1 MKFRS
6 PYEKL
11 YFRVLGLN
19 ASASL
24 EEIDARVEELLK
36 LSQVAYIELPSTLP
50 SPASDAK
57 PATGQALAKSIIT
70 DDSEKMGADGADNG
84 EPSIRVPAELNSTP
98 EGRRAMNQLMQ
109 YFALDLPWLEP
120 VQAVPS
126 LIKEAQN
133 ELHNLE
139 QRLWHKVFWFH
150 VFSDLDQ
157 KALEFLVTGESE
169 KALIMW
175 KEQANN
181 ASAQPK
187 VRASAVHSLAL
198 AYHTRALAVP
208 LGTSRAS
215 AELMEAG
222 RWWGRALEKS
232 CLAFI
237 LSDGENFS
245 SSDLSIGNNVEE
257 VRMNAEDAHT
267 EAGRTR
273 MFWQKLRRYLPQLL
287 NYERYELEKN
297 SSATPSIS
305 FANDDLEL
313 PEEYIVRDFQ
323 LSRAQ
328 MDVAVE
334 KARCYASHYQFDK
347 ADETIQSVIKLAS
360 SDEYRE
366 LLAVK
371 DSLAC
376 RRVLRGLEPVEK
388 PVGMSDINGFGLS
401 LSRLRN
407 YDEDTRSFAAY
418 LTWTIA
424 HIPVW
429 WFKRYRVRQHEEDD
443 QWEFMGVYTG
453 SDDKSKLYNTV
464 AVVIYALLVAAGFWT
479 GV

>member
-1 MKFRS
+1 MK
-6 PYEKL
+6 
-11 YFRVLGLN
+11 
-19 ASASL
+19 
-24 EEIDARVEELLK
+24 
-36 LSQVAYIELPSTLP
+36 
-50 SPASDAK
+50 
-57 PATGQALAKSIIT
+57 
-70 DDSEKMGADGADNG
+70 
-84 EPSIRVPAELNSTP
+84 
-98 EGRRAMNQLMQ
+98 
-109 YFALDLPWLEP
+109 
-120 VQAVPS
+120 
-126 LIKEAQN
+126 
-133 ELHNLE
+133 
-139 QRLWHKVFWFH
+139 
-150 VFSDLDQ
+150 
-157 KALEFLVTGESE
+157 
-169 KALIMW
+169 
-175 KEQANN
+175 
-181 ASAQPK
+181 
-187 VRASAVHSLAL
+187 
-198 AYHTRALAVP
+198 
-208 LGTSRAS
+208 
-215 AELMEAG
+215 
-222 RWWGRALEKS
+222 
-232 CLAFI
+232 
-237 LSDGENFS
+237 S
-245 SSDLSIGNNVEE
+245 S
-257 VRMNAEDAHT
+257 
-267 EAGRTR
+267 
-273 MFWQKLRRYLPQLL
+273 
-287 NYERYELEKN
+287 
-297 SSATPSIS
+297 PSIS